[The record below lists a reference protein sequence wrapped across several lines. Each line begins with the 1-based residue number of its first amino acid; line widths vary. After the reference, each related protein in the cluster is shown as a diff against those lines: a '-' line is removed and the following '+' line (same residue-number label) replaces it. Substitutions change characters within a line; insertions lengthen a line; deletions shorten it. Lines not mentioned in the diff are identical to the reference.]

1 MPAGGDR
8 QTAWVVIVMIVV
20 GWNTFGTFGGEIS
33 VRVGATDCDTIKP
46 QMRPSA
52 APFRVVR
59 RQPPAESNRISD
71 PVRVIA
77 SAHLSLADR

>member
-33 VRVGATDCDTIKP
+33 VRVGAGGL
-46 QMRPSA
+46 
-52 APFRVVR
+52 VR
-59 RQPPAESNRISD
+59 S
-71 PVRVIA
+71 
-77 SAHLSLADR
+77 